1 MKNIID
7 LIQKMEEK
15 EIIDNDARYT
25 ELLEKAVSNLSYDEQ
40 LEFEEL
46 YEERNSLFIENM
58 QDIHKEL
65 IELENEYNK
74 YMDDISERLKKLL

>member
-25 ELLEKAVSNLSYDEQ
+25 ELLEKAVGYLSYDEQ

-46 YEERNSLFIENM
+46 YEERNTLFIENM

-65 IELENEYNK
+65 IELENLYNK
-74 YMDDISERLKKLL
+74 YMDDISERLKGLL

>member
-7 LIQKMEEK
+7 LIQKMKEK
-15 EIIDNDARYT
+15 EMIDNGARYI

-46 YEERNSLFIENM
+46 YEERNTLFIENM

-65 IELENEYNK
+65 IELENLYNK
-74 YMDDISERLKKLL
+74 NMDDISERLKGLL

>member
-15 EIIDNDARYT
+15 EIIDNGARYI

-46 YEERNSLFIENM
+46 YEERNTLFIENM

-65 IELENEYNK
+65 IELENLYNK
-74 YMDDISERLKKLL
+74 NMDDISERLKGLL

>member
-15 EIIDNDARYT
+15 EIIDNGARYI

-46 YEERNSLFIENM
+46 YEERNTLFIENM

-65 IELENEYNK
+65 IELENLYNK
-74 YMDDISERLKKLL
+74 YMDDISERLKGLL

>member
-15 EIIDNDARYT
+15 EIIDNGARYI

-46 YEERNSLFIENM
+46 YEERNTLFIENM

-65 IELENEYNK
+65 IELENIYNK
-74 YMDDISERLKKLL
+74 NMDDISERLKGLL